1 MGKDLLHCYR
11 KCDILNNGNATNCI
25 KPSTGVRQG
34 CPLSPYPFILA
45 AELMSMKIHQSSAVK
60 GISIFEREIKISQF
74 ADDTNLLCL
83 NLSSVEKGLQIAVDF
98 GEISGLIG
106 LT

>member
-1 MGKDLLHCYR
+1 MPTSSLPIH
-11 KCDILNNGNATNCI
+11 
-25 KPSTGVRQG
+25 TGRRT
-34 CPLSPYPFILA
+34 
-45 AELMSMKIHQSSAVK
+45 MSMKIRQSSVVK

-83 NLSSVEKGLQIAVDF
+83 DLSSVEKGLQIAVDF
-98 GEISGLIG
+98 GEISGLG